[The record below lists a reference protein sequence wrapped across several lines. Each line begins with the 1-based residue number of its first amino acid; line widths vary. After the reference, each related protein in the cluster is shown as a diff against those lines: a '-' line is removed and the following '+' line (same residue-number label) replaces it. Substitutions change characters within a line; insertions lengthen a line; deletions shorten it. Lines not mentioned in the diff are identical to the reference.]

1 MKRIVLYPYDVTDIH
16 VLQHMDMTVYLNKE
30 DLRLF
35 CVAPRGWGYEG
46 EDAGAKIGI
55 ATKICVESDYNRL
68 IKNADTLII
77 TESFL
82 PISET
87 EIIHKIEDALLNG
100 IEVIVL
106 RKLSLSVHK
115 LLFEKAHD
123 NLNLKLYVG
132 NKIRLNDDIDIN
144 DKTIEKVP
152 APIILVIGAG
162 ERCCKF
168 DVQLEL
174 RRELRKRNYKITQIG
189 SKNYSEFYGFHSFP
203 DFMLSY
209 GEDSESNKI
218 IGFNKYI
225 LQLYK
230 EENPDVIIIGVPGGA
245 FPYDDFFHNEF
256 GILNYY
262 VSHAVMADYII
273 FNSLYVDNLQEYLND
288 VINQLYNKYDY
299 EVDQIYVSNFALN
312 YPVSKSDKELSYIT
326 CNTQFVIEKTTGTST
341 FTIFD
346 KKSKEKSLNKLVST
360 LQEYAYISV
369 L

>member
-1 MKRIVLYPYDVTDIH
+1 
-16 VLQHMDMTVYLNKE
+16 MDMTVYLNKE

-35 CVAPRGWGYEG
+35 CVAPRGGGYEG

-68 IKNADTLII
+68 IKNADILII

-87 EIIHKIEDALLNG
+87 EIIHKIEAALLKG

-106 RKLSLSVHK
+106 RKLSLSVQK
-115 LLFEKAHD
+115 LLLEKTH
-123 NLNLKLYVG
+123 NNPNLKLYDG

-144 DKTIEKVP
+144 DRTIEKVP

-174 RRELRKRNYKITQIG
+174 RRELHKRNYKITQIG
-189 SKNYSEFYGFHSFP
+189 SKNYSEFYGFHAFP
-203 DFMLSY
+203 DFMFSY
-209 GEDSESNKI
+209 GEDSESTKI

-273 FNSLYVDNLQEYLND
+273 FNSLYVDNMQGYLND

-299 EVDQIYVSNFALN
+299 EVDQVYVSNFALN

-326 CNTQFVIEKTTGTST
+326 CNTQFVIEKTDGTST

-346 KKSKEKSLNKLVST
+346 NKTKEKSIKKLVST
-360 LQEYAYISV
+360 LQEYANISV